1 MKVRQDISRL
11 ASALLLT
18 TMLAACASS
27 AERLAGDTAQQALY
41 RSHAGAPVTSF
52 RFLGRIYSWTPLGSS
67 AVAVW
72 TRTNEAWLLD
82 LTGPCNGLEY
92 TPVIGLTS
100 TGSTVSA
107 RFDKVLVRDNAPVN
121 MPCTIAEIRPI
132 DVPALKAAERAER
145 AAKAQ
150 ASGT

>member
-1 MKVRQDISRL
+1 MKVPQDISRR
-11 ASALLLT
+11 ASLLLLPA
-18 TMLAACASS
+18 MLAACASG

-41 RSHAGAPVTSF
+41 RSHAGAPVKNF
-52 RFLGRIYSWTPLGSS
+52 RFLGHIYSWTPLGSS

-82 LTGPCNGLEY
+82 LAGPCDGLEY

-107 RFDKVLVRDNAPVN
+107 RFDKVLVKNTGGIN
-121 MPCTIAEIRPI
+121 FPCTIETIRPL
-132 DVPALKAAERAER
+132 DVPALKAAERAAR
-145 AAKAQ
+145 AQ